1 MDHNILNLNQRKS
14 EYFLTRSA
22 NKCNYY
28 CFVLS
33 FAATMLVLV
42 PIHDIINQLFFFFL
56 LFLNVRQKIFF
67 ASKIFL

>member
-42 PIHDIINQLFFFFL
+42 PIHDIINQLFFFFA
-56 LFLNVRQKIFF
+56 FFKCQTKDIFC
-67 ASKIFL
+67 